1 MEIKLK
7 TGKVVSLETFSMSM
21 TYGGLLVGKPDEAM
35 NDGIIGQITHS
46 KDWGNKKV
54 FLKKKDQYVSQDV
67 LKPIIYTVWLTAD
80 AVPTGTDVKD
90 ASSIVLIWFGEEH
103 PDKSI
108 NSIIAEG
115 VGNFDWDEHAE
126 NIYY

>member
-46 KDWGNKKV
+46 KEWGNKKV
-54 FLKKKDQYVSQDV
+54 FIKKTDQYSSKNV

-80 AVPTGTDVKD
+80 AVPTGSEIKD

-103 PDKSI
+103 PNKSLTE
-108 NSIIAEG
+108 IIVEG
-115 VGNFDWDEHAE
+115 VGNFDWDSNAE

>member
-35 NDGIIGQITHS
+35 NDGIIGQFIHS
-46 KDWGNKKV
+46 KEWGNKKV
-54 FLKKKDQYVSQDV
+54 FLKKKGIFASKNV
-67 LKPIIYTVWLTAD
+67 LKPIIYTAWLTAD
-80 AVPTGTDVKD
+80 AVPTGTNVKD

-108 NSIIAEG
+108 NEIIAEG
-115 VGNFDWDEHAE
+115 VGEFDWDKYAE

>member
-1 MEIKLK
+1 MEIKLN

-46 KDWGNKKV
+46 KEWGNKKV
-54 FLKKKDQYVSQDV
+54 FLKKKDQYSSKNV
-67 LKPIIYTVWLTAD
+67 LKPIIYTVWLTSD
-80 AVPTGTDVKD
+80 AVPACSEIKD
-90 ASSIVLIWFGEEH
+90 ASSVVLIWFGEAN

-108 NSIIAEG
+108 NEIIAEG
-115 VGNFDWDEHAE
+115 LGNFDWDEHAE